1 MAKSKS
7 TIKHVDNTTS
17 GIVHMNVIAIVG
29 QKGGTGKTTTGIILA
44 VAAAEAGQSAVIID
58 LDPQANAANWKDRR
72 QAENPAVVSVPPSR
86 LKQALETAATHG
98 ATFVVIDT
106 PGKSDSAAV
115 EAAKVADLVL
125 VPLGPHIF
133 HLETLPG
140 LRDLLRVAGDKPAYV
155 VLNALHPQATKQAD
169 EAKKM
174 IAELFS
180 FPVCPVHLSRL
191 DIYAETQTTGST
203 PQEQDPKGRAATE
216 VGQLYNFIITQV
228 HKSESPHHVQNA
240 KLATGT

>member
-1 MAKSKS
+1 M
-7 TIKHVDNTTS
+7 V
-17 GIVHMNVIAIVG
+17 AIVG
-29 QKGGTGKTTTGIILA
+29 QKGGTGKTTIGIILA
-44 VAAAEAGQSAVIID
+44 VAAAEAGRTAVIID

-86 LKQALETAATHG
+86 LKQALEAAASHG
-98 ATFVVIDT
+98 ADFVMIDT
-106 PGKSDSAAV
+106 PGKSDSAAI
-115 EAAKVADLVL
+115 EAARVANLVL

-140 LRDLLRVAGDKPAYV
+140 LRDLLRVAGDKPAFV
-155 VLNALHPQATKQAD
+155 VLNALHPQVTKQAE
-169 EAKKM
+169 EAKTM

-203 PQEQDPKGRAATE
+203 PLEEEPKGRAAGE
-216 VGQLYNFIITQV
+216 VKRLYKFIIQQV
-228 HKSESPHHVQNA
+228 NKSDSPHVENA